1 MFAPLGIKTDY
12 SLLQSLIKIKD
23 LIDYANN
30 SHLTCLGILD
40 DNLSGSHT
48 FYESC
53 VKNNIKPII
62 GLLTYIN
69 NKKIYLYPRNYKGLS
84 EMFRYS
90 KYRLKNEVTVDI
102 LKEYLDDVLVV
113 LPPDSYELY
122 GDFEDNIFLSY
133 YDDSSEVRAKL
144 ITDNIVYI
152 NETISLNINSCKYVN
167 YLELIKKNEAL
178 GDIEFKNYDAQVIKI
193 LDKDTSKFTDLINIE
208 FPKNKKYIPH
218 FSDEIKNSKEYL
230 RELANLGLKKRL
242 NGKVTKEYQDRLNY
256 ELDIIDSMGFTDYFL
271 IVFDYVRYAVKND
284 IYVGVGRGSAAGS
297 LVAYSLG
304 ITWIDSIKYNLLFE
318 RFLNPERVTMP
329 DIDVDFEDEKR
340 EQVVDYVKEKYGN
353 ENVGHI
359 LAYGTMT
366 AREVIRVVGK
376 INHIEDRLLDNFCK
390 KLNSKL
396 PLKDNLNE
404 DVKRYLDGNSQLRK
418 VYNEA
423 YFLEGLKK
431 HIGTH
436 AAGVVISS
444 VPLDTVTP
452 ILLSGDEYLIGYD
465 KDELESLGL
474 IKMDFLSIEKLT
486 IMTNI
491 VRSVNKALDLNININ
506 TINLDDSKVYKLFQ
520 EGNTTG
526 IFQFESG
533 GMKVFL
539 RRLKPKNFNDLFLA
553 NAIFRPGA
561 SDSIDEYLDR
571 RNGRKKITYFDDSLK
586 PILEDTCG
594 ILIYQEQVMQIL
606 NTMGGYSY
614 AEADIIRRAISK
626 KKLNVIEDN
635 RGKFIERAINNGYK
649 EEVAREVYENIVK
662 FAGFGFN
669 KSHAVAYA
677 MIAYQMAYLKAYYEE
692 YYFVNLLNNNS
703 GEVKNREYINE
714 CKALGIKFLSP
725 DINIAQETYFI
736 SGGDICIPFNVI
748 KGVGRNISQAII
760 TEREKN
766 GEFTS
771 FANFIARC
779 YNGSIKRN
787 VLEVL
792 IYAGSFDKLGYNKA
806 TLIKNLDDLIMYG
819 DLIKALDANSVS
831 EPEITLVDEYDDL
844 FIINKQVELLGY
856 YYSNHPASKYPD
868 VMKAKDIRNYFD
880 KLVKSVVIVDK
891 IKTIKTKNNDDMAF
905 ITGSDE
911 TGIMDLVVFPS
922 SIGELTNIKV
932 GDLILV
938 SGKIER
944 RNNNFQLVIKQIKKQ

>member
-1 MFAPLGIKTDY
+1 MFAPIGIKTDY

-30 SHLTCLGILD
+30 SHLTCIGILD
-40 DNLSGSHT
+40 DNLSGSHY

-53 VKNNIKPII
+53 IKNNIKPII

-69 NKKIYLYPRNYKGLS
+69 NKKIYLYPKNYNGLS
-84 EMFRYS
+84 NLFRYS
-90 KYRLKNEVTVDI
+90 KYTINNSLSLEELDS
-102 LKEYLDDVLVV
+102 YLSDVLLV
-113 LPPDSYELY
+113 LPPDSYDLY
-122 GDFEDNIFLSY
+122 DKLKDKEIYLSY
-133 YDDSSEVRAKL
+133 YDNNTEVRARTISK
-144 ITDNIVYI
+144 NIVYI

-167 YLELIKKNEAL
+167 YLELIKKNGSL
-178 GDIEFKNYDAQVIKI
+178 GDIEFKDYDNQVIKI
-193 LDKDTSKFTDLINIE
+193 LDDVDTSKFTDLINIE

-218 FSDEIKNSKEYL
+218 FSNDIKNSSEYL
-230 RELANLGLKKRL
+230 KELANLGLKKRL

-256 ELDIIDSMGFTDYFL
+256 ELSVIDKMGFTDYFL

-297 LVAYSLG
+297 LVAYALG

-340 EQVVDYVKEKYGN
+340 EQVVDYVKEKYG
-353 ENVGHI
+353 EDNVGHI

-376 INHIEDRLLDNFCK
+376 INHVEDRILDNFCR

-396 PLKDNLNE
+396 SLKDNLNN
-404 DVKRYLDGNSQLRK
+404 DVKRFLEGNSALRK

-423 YFLEGLKK
+423 YYLEGLKK

-452 ILLSGDEYLIGYD
+452 ILSNGEDYLIGYD

-491 VRSVNKALDLNININ
+491 VRDVNKYEDMNININ
-506 TINLDDSKVYKLFQ
+506 TISLDDPKVYKLFQ

-526 IFQFESG
+526 IFQFESE
-533 GMKVFL
+533 GMKAFL
-539 RRLKPKNFNDLFLA
+539 RKMKPTCFDDLYLA
-553 NAIFRPGA
+553 NAIYRPGA
-561 SDSIDEYLDR
+561 SDSLDEYLDR
-571 RNGRKKITYFDDSLK
+571 RHGKKKITYLDDSLK
-586 PILEDTCG
+586 PILESTCG

-606 NTMGGYSY
+606 NLMGSYSY

-626 KKLNVIEDN
+626 KKLSVIEDN
-635 RGKFIERAINNGYK
+635 RLKFINKAIDNGYSK
-649 EEVAREVYENIVK
+649 NVATSVYEQIVK

-677 MIAYQMAYLKAYYEE
+677 MISYQMAYLKAYYEKH
-692 YYFVNLLNNNS
+692 YFVNLLNNNS
-703 GEVKNREYINE
+703 GEAKNREYINE
-714 CKALGIKFLSP
+714 CKSLGIKFLSP
-725 DINIAQETYFI
+725 DINYARESYFI
-736 SGGDICIPFNVI
+736 DKEGIRIPFNVI
-748 KGVGRNISQAII
+748 KGVGRNISQSII
-760 TEREKN
+760 NEREN
-766 GEFTS
+766 GLFTS
-771 FANFIARC
+771 FANFVARC
-779 YNGSIKRN
+779 YSGGIKKN
-787 VLEVL
+787 ILEVL
-792 IYAGSFDKLGYNKA
+792 IYAGCFDNLGYNKA

-819 DLIKALDANSVS
+819 DLVKTLDNSVS
-831 EPEITLVDEYDDL
+831 EPEIQEIDEYSDID
-844 FIINKQVELLGY
+844 IISKQNELLGY
-856 YYSNHPASKYPD
+856 YYSNHPSSKYPECA
-868 VMKAKDIRNYFD
+868 KAAYLNKYFD
-880 KLVKSVVIVDK
+880 KIVKSVVLIER
-891 IKTIKTKNNDDMAF
+891 IRTIKTKTNEDMAF

-911 TGIMDLVVFPS
+911 TGIMDIVVFPIAIS
-922 SIGELTNIKV
+922 QIAEIKV
-932 GDLILV
+932 GDLVFINGRV
-938 SGKIER
+938 EK
-944 RNNNFQLVIKQIKKQ
+944 RNDKYQLVVKQIKKQ